1 MIARPLLII
10 SREGEAPRTQT
21 LEGDVSMGRGEGNI
35 IRLEDRAVSRNH
47 ALFRKTSEG
56 VQIEKQSDFAP
67 IRLNGV
73 ECTRAILK
81 EGDVVEIG
89 PYRVRLDAKKE
100 EKNPEPV
107 ESRSEIS
114 REVSIEME
122 PMRMSAPVSSEVSV
136 TLDDSALHR
145 TDRMP
150 TDFIE
155 DPMDG
160 GLKNGELAHPI
171 LADSD
176 GADTQSRDP
185 GTDIFNRPESGADDA
200 HAELDIGFA
209 IEEPAAVSDLALEA
223 SFPIDE
229 NGATRVETAAVKARL
244 EVQSGRTNIQALD
257 LTKDEIVIGRGKECD
272 IVLKDKKS
280 SRKNTIISR
289 IGNRYRV
296 KDLGSSNGTYL
307 NDEMVSESDLS
318 SDDVIRIGEVEIKFV
333 ALNLNRVDPQDY
345 YVPEV
350 TEALVETAPL
360 TETATPALDA
370 FRASA
375 APSIESI
382 MSDENAPPAK
392 KGIFAVYDKYFRN
405 FGSLKPMQKLL
416 VVLALGLFLSWY
428 FEDELGLVE
437 KPVKKAPQAQ
447 KKQSGDASV
456 SLGYEALSV
465 EKKGQIDEAVRK
477 STDFLRQQ
485 DFDKAI
491 YEVQTRVFPILPEY
505 GPAKE
510 IERYAQEGK
519 RRKDAIEEEARRKDS
534 EAKLKARIME
544 LESQTRI
551 FMTKHKYEEAKET
564 FGEILAI
571 DPDNV
576 SVSGWKQE
584 IDTWMEEQARV
595 EQERLVQEEINKRVW
610 DTYNEGFEL
619 HKQGKF
625 REAIEMYKR
634 IPELGTSDAVLL
646 RKSKTMIRTSQ
657 DSVRDLRDPHLI
669 KAKELEAN
677 AQLASAFK
685 EFKLATEV
693 DPTHPEGWAGM
704 ERIRDILT
712 ERAKIL
718 YTEAV
723 IAESYSDFKTAHAK
737 FTEILA
743 MAPEGSLYNQR
754 AQRKLQSYL
763 NFKSDEEI
771 H

>member
-1 MIARPLLII
+1 MTARPLLII
-10 SREGEAPRTQT
+10 SREGEAQRSQT
-21 LEGDVSMGRGEGNI
+21 LESEVSIGRGEGNI

-47 ALFRKTSEG
+47 ALVRKTSEG

-100 EKNPEPV
+100 ERIPETVEKRPEP
-107 ESRSEIS
+107 S

-122 PMRMSAPVSSEVSV
+122 PVKLTA
-136 TLDDSALHR
+136 TQDDSALHH

-150 TDFIE
+150 TDFLPDTSFDG
-155 DPMDG
+155 DPENG
-160 GLKNGELAHPI
+160 GLELAHPI

-176 GADTQSRDP
+176 GADTHSRDP
-185 GTDIFNRPESGADDA
+185 GTDIFNKPKDFEAGDPTPD
-200 HAELDIGFA
+200 LDIGFA
-209 IEEPAAVSDLALEA
+209 IEEPDAISNLAMEA
-223 SFPIDE
+223 SLPIDE
-229 NGATRVETAAVKARL
+229 DGATRVETAAVQARL
-244 EVQSGRTNIQALD
+244 EIPLGRANIQSLD

-289 IGNRYRV
+289 TGNRYRV

-307 NDEMVSESDLS
+307 NGETVNESDLS

-333 ALNLNRVDPQDY
+333 AVNLNRVDPRDY
-345 YVPEV
+345 FVPEV
-350 TEALVETAPL
+350 VDAALEPSPLMETG
-360 TETATPALDA
+360 TPELDA
-370 FRASA
+370 YQASA
-375 APSIESI
+375 AAAPEALFP
-382 MSDENAPPAK
+382 DAEAPPAK
-392 KGIFAVYDKYFRN
+392 KGIFAVYDKYFRH

-416 VVLALGLFLSWY
+416 VVLAVGLFLSWY

-437 KPVKKAPQAQ
+437 KPVKNAAQ
-447 KKQSGDASV
+447 TQMKKEGSASL
-456 SLGYEALSV
+456 SIGYEGLSI
-465 EKKGQIDEAVRK
+465 EKKGQIDDAVRK
-477 STDFLRQQ
+477 ATDFLRQQ

-519 RRKDAIEEEARRKDS
+519 RRKDAIEEEARRKDA
-534 EAKLKARIME
+534 EAKLKTRIMG
-544 LESQTRI
+544 LESQTRV
-551 FMTKHKYEEAKET
+551 FMTKHKYEEAKDT

-571 DPDNV
+571 DPDNTL
-576 SVSGWKQE
+576 VSGWKQE
-584 IDTWMEEQARV
+584 IDTWTEEQARL
-595 EQERLVQEEINKRVW
+595 EQERLVQEEINKRAW

-619 HKQGKF
+619 HKQGNF
-625 REAIEMYKR
+625 RAAIEMYKR
-634 IPELGTSDAVLL
+634 IPELGSNDEVLL
-646 RKSKTMIRTSQ
+646 RKAKTMIRTSQ
-657 DSVRDLRDPHLI
+657 DSVRDLRDPHLV
-669 KAKELEAN
+669 KAKELETN
-677 AQLASAFK
+677 ADLAAAFK
-685 EFKLATEV
+685 EYKLATEV

-763 NFKSDEEI
+763 NFKSDEGS